1 MSNISVVF
9 SFDEN
14 YVMPTL
20 VAALSLLDS
29 SLKEGKGGRY
39 SLFFLTEKALAPS
52 VMNEYEKYLVSYSNC
67 SFVKFVVANG
77 TQKDAFESRHLTR
90 ATYLRLEIPEL
101 IDLDKVI
108 YSDIDVLF
116 LSGLESLWDVCVDDV
131 YLAATLDVGL
141 NQKDKFN
148 RRRIQ
153 FDYWQEYYND
163 RLGSYYQAGILL
175 MNLKL
180 MRETE
185 IVKTWR
191 RLSREKFNYHDM
203 DIINITC
210 YPKIRKLSSRYNVI
224 PGFFVENSYEKGAN
238 EGFLDG
244 LEVREVHERPV
255 MVHYAG
261 EAKPWKHPSV
271 PGSCEY
277 WEFLRKFPDLEEKMK
292 KLHPWSF
299 CDKIRHFFCKPLFDR

>member
-148 RRRIQ
+148 RRRIR

-203 DIINITC
+203 DIINAFPELKEVLSNCSEDSVKMYTENFGKSTKSFDMASEIVRRLRSEKDKAR
-210 YPKIRKLSSRYNVI
+210 PKKIELDYEGLSETDAI
-224 PGFFVENSYEKGAN
+224 
-238 EGFLDG
+238 
-244 LEVREVHERPV
+244 
-255 MVHYAG
+255 
-261 EAKPWKHPSV
+261 
-271 PGSCEY
+271 
-277 WEFLRKFPDLEEKMK
+277 LEEMMK
-292 KLHPWSF
+292 TIF
-299 CDKIRHFFCKPLFDR
+299 NFY